1 MGSRQSGAAHS
12 ASFLSGKNNFNNCE
26 QSMAEECVKLE
37 RVTKHFPECCAIDDL
52 SLSITEGEFYSL
64 LGPSGCGK
72 TTTLRVIAGF
82 EQPTSGKVYLDNE
95 MVNGVPPNLRNVN
108 TVFQNY
114 AIFPHLSVYEN
125 VAYPLRIKKLPK
137 DEITGRVGESLNMV
151 SMLGFEDRF
160 SNQLSGGQRQRIA
173 LARALILKP
182 RVLLLD
188 EPLGALD
195 LQLRQQMQG
204 VLKRLQRELGITFI
218 YVTHDQG
225 EALTM
230 SDQIAVM
237 YEGKLQQVGTPKE
250 IYESPANRFVAQ
262 FIGKTNFVEAVI
274 DEKKSDSVTV
284 HIGPFKIQCAVKK
297 FFKKQK
303 SVCISIR
310 PERVVI
316 DKKVKRLNNVL
327 SGKVDDI
334 VYYGDRLEIV
344 VKLDGTDKYL
354 TAKQEA
360 KKPSSGSEFNIGDAV
375 EVGWNI
381 GEEVLLQ

>member
-1 MGSRQSGAAHS
+1 MG
-12 ASFLSGKNNFNNCE
+12 
-26 QSMAEECVKLE
+26 EECVKLE
-37 RVTKHFPECCAIDDL
+37 RVTKHFTGCCAVDDL
-52 SLSITEGEFYSL
+52 SLSIAEGEFYSL

-82 EQPTSGKVYLDNE
+82 EQPTSGKVYLDHD

-114 AIFPHLSVYEN
+114 AIFPHLNVYEN
-125 VAYPLRIKKLPK
+125 VAYPLKIKKRPK
-137 DEITGRVGESLNMV
+137 DEISRRVNESLDMV

-250 IYESPANRFVAQ
+250 IYEAPANRFVAQ
-262 FIGKTNFVEAVI
+262 FIGKTNFIEAVF

-284 HIGPFKIQCAVKK
+284 HIGPFKIQCTVKD
-297 FFKKQK
+297 FFKEQK

-310 PERVVI
+310 PERIMI
-316 DKKVKRLNNVL
+316 DKKLKGLDNIL

-344 VKLDGTDKYL
+344 VKLDGTDKFL
-354 TAKQEA
+354 TAKKEA
-360 KKPSSGSEFNIGDAV
+360 RTPSSESEFYVGDAV

-381 GEEVLLQ
+381 DEEVLLQ

>member
-1 MGSRQSGAAHS
+1 
-12 ASFLSGKNNFNNCE
+12 
-26 QSMAEECVKLE
+26 MAENCVKLE
-37 RVTKHFPECCAIDDL
+37 RVTKHFPGCCAIDDL
-52 SLSITEGEFYSL
+52 SLSIAEGEFYSL

-82 EQPTSGKVYLDNE
+82 EQPTSGKVYLDND

-114 AIFPHLSVYEN
+114 AIFPHLNVYEN
-125 VAYPLRIKKLPK
+125 VAYPLRIKKVPK
-137 DEITGRVGESLNMV
+137 DEIARRVKESLDMV
-151 SMLGFEDRF
+151 SMQGFDDRF
-160 SNQLSGGQRQRIA
+160 SIQLSGGQRQRIA

-204 VLKRLQRELGITFI
+204 VLKRLQHELGITFI

-250 IYESPANRFVAQ
+250 IYEAPANRFVAQ
-262 FIGKTNFVEAVI
+262 FIGKTNFIEAVF
-274 DEKKSDSVTV
+274 DKKKSDSATV
-284 HIGPFKIQCAVKK
+284 RIDSFIIRCAVKD
-297 FFKKQK
+297 FFKEQK

-316 DKKVKRLNNVL
+316 AEKLKGLNNIL

-344 VKLDGTDKYL
+344 VKLGGTDKYL
-354 TAKQEA
+354 TAKQEVRT
-360 KKPSSGSEFNIGDAV
+360 PSSESEFHIGDAV

>member
-1 MGSRQSGAAHS
+1 
-12 ASFLSGKNNFNNCE
+12 
-26 QSMAEECVKLE
+26 MAENCVKLE
-37 RVTKHFPECCAIDDL
+37 RVTKHFPGCCAIDDL
-52 SLSITEGEFYSL
+52 SLSIAEGEFYSL

-82 EQPTSGKVYLDNE
+82 EQPTSGKVYLDND

-114 AIFPHLSVYEN
+114 AIFPHLNVYEN
-125 VAYPLRIKKLPK
+125 VAYPLRIKKVPK
-137 DEITGRVGESLNMV
+137 DEIARRVKESLDMV
-151 SMLGFEDRF
+151 SMQGFDDRF
-160 SNQLSGGQRQRIA
+160 SIQLSGGQRQRIA

-204 VLKRLQRELGITFI
+204 VLKRLQHELGITFI

-250 IYESPANRFVAQ
+250 IYEAPANRFVAQ
-262 FIGKTNFVEAVI
+262 FIGKTNFIEAVF
-274 DEKKSDSVTV
+274 DKKKSDSATV
-284 HIGPFKIQCAVKK
+284 RIDSFIIRCAVKD
-297 FFKKQK
+297 FFEEQK

-316 DKKVKRLNNVL
+316 AEKLKGLNNIL

-344 VKLDGTDKYL
+344 VKLGGTDKYL
-354 TAKQEA
+354 TAKQEVRT
-360 KKPSSGSEFNIGDAV
+360 PSSESEFHIGDAV